1 MLEKVEGKK
10 EKGKLPNSNK
20 KGKNLTLIS
29 TTIKIKNV
37 LKPKVKKTTSTDIVS
52 SSKNFNT
59 SKSSKKKKSTLK
71 LSLKKAFLFRNMI
84 SLQ

>member
-52 SSKNFNT
+52 SLKNFNISKT
-59 SKSSKKKKSTLK
+59 STKKENHIETLLEKKHCYSAT
-71 LSLKKAFLFRNMI
+71 
-84 SLQ
+84 